1 MLCLRSDTPSGS
13 ARARGPSAA
22 TQLSL
27 PHSALTLWERQMASP
42 CLPSAHRVPPA
53 CPGAQRHKT

>member
-1 MLCLRSDTPSGS
+1 MLCVRSDPPSGS
-13 ARARGPSAA
+13 AQARGPSAA

-42 CLPSAHRVPPA
+42 RLPRLTGSPLPA
-53 CPGAQRHKT
+53 WRTAA